1 MKLKEEE
8 TLKAFGCMYCAF
20 RCDKIGRLHDTEVK
34 LLKIALGE
42 TEVADSDQE
51 LPSRRQVASE
61 GELTRR
67 VTEGER
73 RARRRTEE
81 GSNIFLVVRFRL
93 EKNNTGQGTC
103 GQPNTY
109 WR

>member
-20 RCDKIGRLHDTEVK
+20 RCDKIGRLHNTE
-34 LLKIALGE
+34 
-42 TEVADSDQE
+42 E

-93 EKNNTGQGTC
+93 EKNITGQGTC

-109 WR
+109 